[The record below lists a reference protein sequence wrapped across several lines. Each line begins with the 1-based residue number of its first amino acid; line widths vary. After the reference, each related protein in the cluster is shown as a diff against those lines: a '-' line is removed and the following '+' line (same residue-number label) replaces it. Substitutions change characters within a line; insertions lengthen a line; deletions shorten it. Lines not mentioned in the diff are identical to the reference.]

1 MQQEKH
7 QKVALKIVTRY
18 LPDWQILSPAIV
30 KVMTGI

>member
-7 QKVALKIVTRY
+7 QKVELIIVMQY

-30 KVMTGI
+30 IMTGI